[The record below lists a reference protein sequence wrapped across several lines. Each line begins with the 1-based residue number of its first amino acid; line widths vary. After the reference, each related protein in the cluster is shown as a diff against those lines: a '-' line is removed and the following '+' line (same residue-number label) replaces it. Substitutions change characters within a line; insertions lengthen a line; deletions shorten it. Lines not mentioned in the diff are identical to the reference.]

1 MLIQTKINNM
11 SHTLFSKVNA
21 VLGIASLAIGG
32 LAFSFSPTAN
42 AAGVVTTVT
51 PNVRAVS
58 TAGTVTLGY
67 TSTAVVPITGNIR
80 VAFNNTYGGAAAA
93 TFTINGVAP
102 SAFPSA
108 VSGGTRTYTLTP
120 GASVAVGA
128 VSIVISGLTTPAT
141 QGNYPFTVFTSTNDY
156 GGNFQY
162 VGQANV
168 VNVRAVVPISLS
180 FVIRNTGDTADTNTC
195 DMGDLST
202 VAVGTCSY
210 RLKVGG
216 NPTNGFTISVAT
228 SGVFTNGTYNFSDA
242 AIGSGGSGGTNI
254 VAGTERY
261 GALITKG
268 SITNGT
274 TTLAAVYDAGLTN
287 SVSYV
292 NAAPATLVTYSGPN
306 NPGVSGDTTNTVLV
320 AHNAGISSNTAAG
333 LYTQTVT
340 YTVNPSF

>member
-1 MLIQTKINNM
+1 M
-11 SHTLFSKVNA
+11 SHTLLSRVNA
-21 VLGIASLAIGG
+21 TMAIASLAFAGV
-32 LAFSFSPTAN
+32 AFSFSPVAS
-42 AAGVVTTVT
+42 AAGVVTTLT
-51 PNVRAVS
+51 PSTRAVS
-58 TAGTVTLGY
+58 TAGISTIAY
-67 TSTAVVPITGNIR
+67 TSTVSVPITGNVR

-93 TFTINGVAP
+93 TFTINGIAP
-102 SAFPSA
+102 SASSNA
-108 VSGGTRTYTLTP
+108 VSGSTRTYTLTP
-120 GASVAVGA
+120 GATVAVGA
-128 VSIVISGLTTPAT
+128 VSIVVTGLTTPAT
-141 QGNYPFTVFTSTNDY
+141 QGNYPFTVITSTGDY
-156 GGNFQY
+156 GGSFQY

-180 FVIRNTGDTADTNTC
+180 FAIRNTGDTADTNTC

-202 VAVGTCSY
+202 ASVGTCSY

-216 NPTNGFTISVAT
+216 NPANGFTISVAT
-228 SGVFTNGTYNFSDA
+228 SGNFTNGVTPFNNA
-242 AIGSGGSGGTNI
+242 AVGPAGTNI
-254 VAGTERY
+254 VAGTENY

-274 TTLAAVYDAGLTN
+274 TTLGAAYNAGAIN

-306 NPGVSGDTTNTVLV
+306 NPLASLDTTNTVLV
-320 AHNAGISSNTAAG
+320 AHNAGIASDTPAG